1 MKLDLTHLP
10 DDVDLLHQLI
20 ADLSNEVITLTDENT
35 SLKAQLALLK
45 KQRYGSPSE
54 KLDTAIADLEARIE
68 ESEMNELSSVPSEP
82 EEDRVDNGTTDTV
95 KATPKRNPLP
105 EHLVRDEV
113 VLSPEPNC
121 SSCGGDA
128 FRKIEDDVTE
138 MLDYQPPSFRVLRTV
153 RPRCACTAC
162 DNVIQA
168 ELPSFPISK
177 GKATAGLLA
186 HLLVQKYANH
196 LPLYRQSEIYAREG
210 IELSRSTM
218 AGWVGQCARLLQP
231 LVDVLRQDVFASDH
245 LHGDDTTVRV
255 LSPQIGK
262 TKTGRMWVYVRDG
275 RASGSDYPPAVCYY
289 YSPDRKGIRP
299 EGHLSDFK
307 GVLHADAYAGY
318 NGVYHTEDN
327 LKGTVTA
334 SSCWA
339 HVRRKFY
346 EVTVTTPNAGIAA
359 EAVKQI
365 AALYKIEKE
374 IRGKDP
380 ATRLAYRQEHAKEKV
395 VEWFKWL
402 LKCHDQLPK
411 KSQTAKAIQYAL
423 KLKTS
428 LSIFLEDGAVEIDN
442 NIAER
447 AMRPIAVGRKNWLF
461 AGSDKGGESAAN
473 IFSLIQTAILNG
485 VNPHAYLKK
494 VLENIQEHNSR
505 KLHELLPWNIN
516 LHITEKADQ

>member
-1 MKLDLTHLP
+1 MKLDLTNLP

-20 ADLSNEVITLTDENT
+20 ADLSNEVITLTDENV

-68 ESEMNELSSVPSEP
+68 ESEVSETSSLTSAL
-82 EEDRVDNGTTDTV
+82 EEVHADNDVVDTV
-95 KATPKRNPLP
+95 KAKPKRQPLP
-105 EHLVRDEV
+105 EHLPRDEV
-113 VLSPEPNC
+113 ILSPEPTC
-121 SSCGGDA
+121 PDCGGES

-138 MLDYQPPSFRVLRTV
+138 MLDYQPASFRVLRTI

-162 DNVIQA
+162 DKIIQA
-168 ELPSFPISK
+168 ELPSYPISK
-177 GKATAGLLA
+177 GKASSGLLA

-210 IELSRSTM
+210 VELSRSTM
-218 AGWVGQCARLLQP
+218 AGWVGQCGRLLQP
-231 LVDVLRQDVFASDH
+231 LIDVLRQDVFASDH
-245 LHGDDTTVRV
+245 LHGDDTPVRV
-255 LSPQIGK
+255 LAPQIGK
-262 TKTGRMWVYVRDG
+262 SKTGRMWVYVRDG
-275 RASGSDYPPAVCYY
+275 RASQSDQPPAVCYY
-289 YSPDRKGIRP
+289 YSPDRKAIRP
-299 EGHLSDFK
+299 ESHLKDFE

-318 NGVYHTEDN
+318 NGVYHTKEN
-327 LKGTVTA
+327 PKGTVTA

-346 EVTVTTPNAGIAA
+346 EITVATPNAGIAA
-359 EAVKQI
+359 EAIKQI

-380 ATRLAYRQEHAKEKV
+380 ATRLAYRQEYAKEKV

-473 IFSLIQTAILNG
+473 IFSLIQSAILND

-494 VLENIQEHNSR
+494 VLESIQDHNSQ
-505 KLHELLPWNIN
+505 KLHELLPWNIR
-516 LHITEKADQ
+516 L

>member
-1 MKLDLTHLP
+1 MKLDLKHLP
-10 DDVDLLHQLI
+10 DDVHLLHQLI
-20 ADLSNEVITLTDENT
+20 ADMANT
-35 SLKAQLALLK
+35 IDSLQALLALLK
-45 KQRYGSPSE
+45 KRRYGASSE
-54 KLDTAIADLEARIE
+54 KLDAAIADLEARIE
-68 ESEMNELSSVPSEP
+68 ESEMSELSALPSLP
-82 EEDRVDNGTTDTV
+82 EEDQTDHRATDTV
-95 KATPKRNPLP
+95 KAKPKRKPLP
-105 EHLVRDEV
+105 EHLVRDAV

-121 SSCGGDA
+121 PSCGGDA

-138 MLDYQPPSFRVLRTV
+138 MLDYRPPSFRVLRTV

-162 DNVIQA
+162 ENIIQA

-218 AGWVGQCARLLQP
+218 AGWVGQCSRLLQP
-231 LVDVLRQDVFASDH
+231 LIDVLRQDVFASDH

-255 LSPQIGK
+255 LAPQIGK
-262 TKTGRMWVYVRDG
+262 TKTGYMWVYVRDG
-275 RASGSDYPPAVCYY
+275 RASQGDSPPAVCYY
-289 YSPDRKGIRP
+289 YSPNRKGIHP
-299 EGHLSDFK
+299 EHHLSTFN

-318 NGVYHTEDN
+318 NGVYHTKKNPEN
-327 LKGTVTA
+327 TVTA
-334 SSCWA
+334 SFCWA

-346 EVTVTTPNAGIAA
+346 EITVSTPNAGIAA
-359 EAVKQI
+359 EAIKQI

-374 IRGKDP
+374 IRGND
-380 ATRLAYRQEHAKEKV
+380 AAYRKEYRQAHATKKV
-395 VEWFKWL
+395 DAFFKWL
-402 LKCHDQLPK
+402 IKCRDQLPK
-411 KSQTAKAIQYAL
+411 KSKTVVAINYAL
-423 KLKTS
+423 KLEANLRT
-428 LSIFLEDGAVEIDN
+428 FLNDGAVEIDN

-485 VNPHAYLKK
+485 VNPHTYLKT
-494 VLENIQEHNSR
+494 VLESIQDHNSQ
-505 KLHELLPWNIN
+505 KLHQLLPWNIN
-516 LHITEKADQ
+516 L